1 MNFDIYIHIKESKI
15 IPPDKLVL
23 GEYFKSMSDGLW
35 RIRANKRNRKASSN
49 QFGYLFGKVLKDF
62 QKGLINAGFEASDI
76 NDVEAITMKLFASKD
91 IINRN
96 TGEVISI
103 PEKKRKY
110 TTVEMLTFVDSIRNY
125 AAEHLN
131 YFIDEPDPFWREKLN

>member
-1 MNFDIYIHIKESKI
+1 MNFDIDIHIKESKI

-23 GEYFKSMSDGLW
+23 GEYFKKLSDGVW
-35 RIRANKRNRKASSN
+35 RIRANKRNRKATSN

-62 QKGLINAGFEASDI
+62 QRALINAGFDAADI
-76 NDVEAITMKLFASKD
+76 NDVEAISMKLFASKD

-96 TGEVISI
+96 TGEIIAI
-103 PEKKRKY
+103 PERKRKM
-110 TTVEMLTFVDSIRNY
+110 TTVEMMTFVDSIRNY

-131 YFIDEPDPFWREKLN
+131 YFIDEPDFNWREK